1 MEIANLQV
9 GQNFAA
15 TPVNERQL
23 QEKPAV
29 SVEQVDGGKKEPK
42 SDGDSAQNTQVRTQ
56 TVDNLITEEQEQADI
71 ETATREVES
80 FLQVQNRNLTFSVDE
95 ETNRSVV
102 TVKDSA
108 SGDVIRQIPTDEVLK
123 LAERIKNLQED
134 IGGSVGIFVNNEV

>member
-1 MEIANLQV
+1 MDIANLQV
-9 GQNFAA
+9 GQNFAV

-29 SVEQVDGGKKEPK
+29 SVEQADGGKKEPK
-42 SDGDSAQNTQVRTQ
+42 NDGESAQNAQVQ
-56 TVDNLITEEQEQADI
+56 AQSVDNLITEEQEQADI